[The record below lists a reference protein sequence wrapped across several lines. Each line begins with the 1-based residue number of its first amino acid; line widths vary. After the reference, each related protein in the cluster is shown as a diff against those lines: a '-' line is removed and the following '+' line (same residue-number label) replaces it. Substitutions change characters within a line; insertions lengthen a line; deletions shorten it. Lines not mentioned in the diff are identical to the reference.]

1 MGVIPPDLSNQSR
14 EPTMSFETDIQTL
27 DVAESAAAR
36 RSIRLYKQEPVPRED
51 LDRIFEIVRLAPS
64 AFNVQPWRF
73 VVVTEPDL
81 KAKLGAAAYGQKQ
94 VTGAPAVIVLYTDMK
109 AALDDIDD
117 VMHPGMPADKRAE
130 GAQGIRASWSKKS
143 EAEREQWGAGQ
154 GYIALGYLL
163 LSASS
168 LGYATSPMLGFD
180 PAKVK
185 ELLGLPA
192 HVAIPAIVALGRGD
206 EDGFTHHRHPVGRLV
221 TYR

>member
-1 MGVIPPDLSNQSR
+1 
-14 EPTMSFETDIQTL
+14 MSFDTETQTL
-27 DVAESAAAR
+27 DVAAAASAR
-36 RSIRLYKQEPVPRED
+36 RSVRQYKQESVPRED

-73 VVVTEPDL
+73 VVVTDVEL

-109 AALDDIDD
+109 DALERVES
-117 VMHPGMPADKRAE
+117 VMHPGMPADKRASAAE
-130 GAQGIRASWSKKS
+130 GFRASWSNKS
-143 EAEREQWGAGQ
+143 DAERENWGAGQ

-163 LSASS
+163 LAASS

-180 PAKVK
+180 AGKVK

-192 HVAIPAIVALGRGD
+192 HVAVPSLVAIGRGD
-206 EDGFTHHRHPVGRLV
+206 EEGFTHHRHELDQIV